1 MLEGVIP
8 SNPFCISANTQTH
21 PMFEQWHGYAFWPRF
36 KSFRNTE
43 LGIPTLYLVDGLAR
57 SAIVVFAGIKTVP
70 EMSRER
76 F

>member
-1 MLEGVIP
+1 MYLYGP
-8 SNPFCISANTQTH
+8 HNPFCISANTQTY
-21 PMFEQWHGYAFWPRF
+21 PMFEQWQGYAFWPRF

-43 LGIPTLYLVDGLAR
+43 LGIPTVYLVDGFAR
-57 SAIVVFAGIKTVP
+57 SAIDVFAGIKTVP